1 MLLGE
6 DEAEVEPDVVL
17 PQLDQRRA
25 LHAPPVAGLPRRE
38 TAGAGGVACSW
49 ATRSGLPSF
58 VALNV
63 IFFPL
68 LLERRQRVII
78 VVAYRPA
85 A

>member
-38 TAGAGGVACSW
+38 TAGAGVACSW

-68 LLERRQRVII
+68 LLLERRQRVI
-78 VVAYRPA
+78 VVGYCPSA
-85 A
+85 